1 MAKAKKASGKSTPKG
16 GLKILVASGVNLD
29 LLGRRE
35 PGIYGKETLDE
46 IQAMLEEA
54 APGLAELA
62 GTPNPELVFFQ
73 TNDEEAYLKKLDEGF
88 AGAVLNPGA
97 WTHTSLALAD
107 RLKALSLPY
116 VEVHLSNLAGREDFR
131 KHSYAAPGAQ
141 GVVHGFGGDSYRL
154 GLFGLLVRLA
164 KRRSS

>member
-1 MAKAKKASGKSTPKG
+1 MAKAKKTARTKG
-16 GLKILVASGVNLD
+16 PRILVASGVNLD

-46 IQAMLEEA
+46 IEAMLRDA

-62 GTPNPELVFFQ
+62 GVPTPELEFYQ

-107 RLKALSLPY
+107 RLKALALPY

-131 KHSYAAPGAQ
+131 KHSYAAPGAA

-154 GLFGLLVRLA
+154 GLLGLLIRLA
-164 KRRSS
+164 KARVS